1 MAARDPLVPL
11 PVILLPVTAKHTQ
24 RKLCFLG
31 SVYFQ
36 GGEKKITFKLQL
48 KGVFRVVLMYRI
60 NKLCSDVGVYLLQ
73 YYAW

>member
-1 MAARDPLVPL
+1 M
-11 PVILLPVTAKHTQ
+11 TAKRT
-24 RKLCFLG
+24 RSKLCFLG

-36 GGEKKITFKLQL
+36 GEKKIITFKLQL

-60 NKLCSDVGVYLLQ
+60 NKLSSDVGVSLLQ